1 MSTQKPPEEEQP
13 DNDQEEWPAPD
24 PEELR
29 LLEEH
34 LDQLE
39 KEGVLVKGDGIR
51 GNLKPVAYI
60 PGAVERFFA
69 ARGTKPKPR
78 DQW

>member
-1 MSTQKPPEEEQP
+1 MSAQQPPAQRH
-13 DNDQEEWPAPD
+13 DDGSQEEWPAPD

-39 KEGVLVKGDGIR
+39 KEGVLFKGEGRRD
-51 GNLKPVAYI
+51 NWEPVAYI

-69 ARGTKPKPR
+69 ERGTKPKPR
-78 DQW
+78 EQW